1 MGRTHEDLTNC
12 NGHRASPMWHRRME
26 IDFEGHH
33 HRRASENGHRLQ
45 GRHRR
50 ASENGHRL
58 EGLQTTWARGA
69 LLEVTSTWRRTCWNN
84 CVRRLDMEWM
94 LAGFLFFFKT
104 EDLSFRRPLKTQE
117 TGKRGGLHR
126 INGFA
131 ITNSF

>member
-1 MGRTHEDLTNC
+1 MTQEDLTNC
-12 NGHRASPMWHRRME
+12 NGHRTSPKSIEEWRSTSKG
-26 IDFEGHH
+26 IT

-45 GRHRR
+45 GRQRR